1 MSTPPASS
9 PSSPLLHIL
18 LPLAAGIAT
27 GDFFYPHL
35 ALSTNL
41 LFLFTLLVG
50 LSTASLLFFR
60 RTPPA
65 VLTTVGITLT
75 TFLLGLTLLHHDRS
89 RLNFPD
95 ERHAPISPW

>member
-9 PSSPLLHIL
+9 PSSPLLRIL

-75 TFLLGLTLLHHDRS
+75 PFSTTSAVASTFPTS
-89 RLNFPD
+89 ANPV
-95 ERHAPISPW
+95 PISLW